1 MEDLEIEQDD
11 DFDKTYKGEISKSG
25 AAILPSKRIRRMP
38 EKISTAEVDKTIESD
53 KQTDQLVEKDTKP
66 ADTKTE

>member
-1 MEDLEIEQDD
+1 
-11 DFDKTYKGEISKSG
+11 
-25 AAILPSKRIRRMP
+25 MP
-38 EKISTAEVDKTIESD
+38 EKISTAEVDKNIESD